1 MLTAALHGVSSAH
14 KEWSAAQQELCKRMG
29 QLAQCLRDHAELAP
43 HGQPPEWQEDE
54 ELVEGELLCLLASGV
69 LGCVPSSIANA

>member
-1 MLTAALHGVSSAH
+1 
-14 KEWSAAQQELCKRMG
+14 MG

-43 HGQPPEWQEDE
+43 HGQPPEWQDDE

-69 LGCVPSSIANA
+69 LGWVPLLTTQCLSLDAGPKP